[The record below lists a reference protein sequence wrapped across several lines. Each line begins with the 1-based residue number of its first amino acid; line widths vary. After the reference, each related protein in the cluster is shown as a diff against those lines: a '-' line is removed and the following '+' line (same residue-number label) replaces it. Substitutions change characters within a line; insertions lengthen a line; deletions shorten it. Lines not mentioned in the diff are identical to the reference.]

1 MKFVNIYEIQR
12 FDGQP
17 TRHGI
22 APKKIFR
29 SKYIPTGLVPRLK
42 YWRDVPSRAEMSK
55 RIGKY
60 FEDEFKF
67 YPNEEKLNEAV
78 NIVQEKWISHY
89 GTSLNVTSVSESFRT
104 LPKSTSAGLPFK
116 SGCTKYEARNKMMR
130 FARSQWDRV
139 SKELQLQVLP
149 CRLGARCQLRKR
161 GENKPRLIW
170 AYPGYLSIIENQ
182 YLTAIKKVPPPNFI
196 GWSTNWLDGGKSLN
210 RLLFGDKWTWQ
221 SIAQIDFSSFDA
233 TVRTELIFH
242 AFKILRSL
250 FDLTRTENIMLDQLR
265 HYFINT
271 PILFY
276 DKIIVKNRG
285 IPSGSAFTQIIGTIV
300 NMIACQYASL
310 RSRDY
315 NLRIPFSCWLG
326 DDSFLNFET
335 ALCRQEFEY
344 DYLEKFKELGLNVSI
359 DKTHYTTR
367 FIDDFEV
374 RFKGVRPYVKFLGK
388 QIDILLDLTF
398 HNDLDKLDAQMALPE
413 KEDLSAYETG
423 VRLIGLVWAYGAH
436 YDIYLRILKVY
447 LSLKLKPEFHV
458 QQLLSYSE
466 KPERTKRYQENF
478 FSSMKYQLNL
488 DLDIYDLLAFPK
500 FWDVSNRYFG
510 SKYER
515 LDFRS
520 HKIYG

>member
-29 SKYIPTGLVPRLK
+29 SKYIPTGLISKVK
-42 YWRDVPSRAEMSK
+42 YWRDIPSRAEMTK
-55 RIGKY
+55 RLGKY

-67 YPNEEKLNEAV
+67 YPNEKKLIEAV
-78 NIVQEKWISHY
+78 DIIQRLWTDHY
-89 GTSLNVTSVSESFRT
+89 GTSLEVGTVGESFRD

-130 FARSQWDRV
+130 LARSQWDRV
-139 SKELQLQVLP
+139 SKGLQMQVLP
-149 CRLGARCQLRKR
+149 CRSGARCQLRKR

-182 YLTAIKKVPPPNFI
+182 FLTAIKKVSPPKFM
-196 GWSTNWLDGGKSLN
+196 GWSVNWLDGGKSLN
-210 RLLFGDKWTWQ
+210 RLLFGDYWTWQ

-242 AFKILRSL
+242 AFKILRSM
-250 FDLTRTENIMLDQLR
+250 FKLTKTEGIMLDQLR

-271 PILFY
+271 PLLFY
-276 DKIIVKNRG
+276 NKVVVKKRG
-285 IPSGSAFTQIIGTIV
+285 IPSGSAFTQIIGSIV

-310 RSRDY
+310 RSREY
-315 NLRIPFSCWLG
+315 KLRTRLSCWLG
-326 DDSFLNFET
+326 DDSFLNFEQ
-335 ALCRQEFEY
+335 ALCRQEFEC

-367 FIDDFEV
+367 FINDFDV
-374 RFKGVRPYVKFLGK
+374 RFRGIRPYVKFLGK
-388 QIDILLDLTF
+388 QIDILDLTF
-398 HNDLDKLDAQMALPE
+398 HNDLDKLDAQMVLPE
-413 KEDLSAYETG
+413 KEDLSAYEAG

-436 YDIYLRILKVY
+436 YDIYLRILRVY
-447 LSLKLKPEFHV
+447 LGLKLKPVFHV

-466 KPERTKRYQENF
+466 KPERTKRYLESF
-478 FSSMKYQLNL
+478 FSSMRYQLNL
-488 DLDIYDLLAFPK
+488 DLDIHDLLAFPK

-520 HKIYG
+520 HKING